1 MNHSWVIIGIA
12 IVIIL
17 LAALFLARKRKQTSQ
32 RNSLLG
38 LGIALI
44 ALGILFGEDRL
55 VGYSFIGVG
64 VLLSIISAIKNK
76 K

>member
-1 MNHSWVIIGIA
+1 MNHLWLIISIA
-12 IVIIL
+12 IVVIL
-17 LAALFLARKRKQTSQ
+17 LATFFLVRKRKQTSQ
-32 RNSLLG
+32 RNPLLI

>member
-1 MNHSWVIIGIA
+1 MNHLWLIISIA
-12 IVIIL
+12 IVVIL
-17 LAALFLARKRKQTSQ
+17 LATFFLARKRKQTSQ
-32 RNSLLG
+32 RNPLLG

-44 ALGILFGEDRL
+44 ALGILFSEDRL
-55 VGYSFIGVG
+55 VGYSFIGIG